1 MKELHLLEHTIG
13 RQPND
18 LVMAAK
24 ATGPFGLFDE
34 LNVGKLFAGCFCI
47 ICQNFVFMS
56 LWLLSLGSI
65 MEMRTWAPI
74 VL

>member
-1 MKELHLLEHTIG
+1 MT
-13 RQPND
+13 